1 MMGMVAT
8 LEILDF
14 CSLGIASVITTR
26 FVVLVAIVVLA
37 VLAWGIAMVLVII
50 LMTLLTRPITVLV
63 FVVSVLTVNVV
74 GESVSVSVT
83 RFLGLVI
90 CLGLLFALQDLGKYP
105 AAHISVVVAF
115 EELLKFEHVVC
126 DHSLLLRILDAM
138 RLWLSKENLFA

>member
-1 MMGMVAT
+1 MGMVAT